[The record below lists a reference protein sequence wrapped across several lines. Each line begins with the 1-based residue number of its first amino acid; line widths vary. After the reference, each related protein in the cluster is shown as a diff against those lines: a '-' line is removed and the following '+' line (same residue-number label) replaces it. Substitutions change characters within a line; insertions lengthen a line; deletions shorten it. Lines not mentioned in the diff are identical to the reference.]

1 MKVSTIVIS
10 TVSALSMAGA
20 LGIAYAQSTYTEP
33 QPGTSATTSEDPST
47 MNQAPSG
54 TASPDSSSTMSQ
66 DATGTT
72 TQDSTAATQD
82 SSGAASQDSTAASQ
96 DSSTTMSQDATSP
109 APAESTDSA
118 TPRSRTYNERVARA
132 DRN

>member
-1 MKVSTIVIS
+1 MKVSNIVIS

-33 QPGTSATTSEDPST
+33 QPGTDATTSQDPST

-54 TASPDSSSTMSQ
+54 TASPDS
-66 DATGTT
+66 
-72 TQDSTAATQD
+72 TAATPD
-82 SSGAASQDSTAASQ
+82 STGAASQDSTAATPDASGATSP
-96 DSSTTMSQDATSP
+96 DSTAATPDASSTMSQDATTATP
-109 APAESTDSA
+109 EESTGPSA
-118 TPRSRTYNERVARA
+118 APRTYNERVARS